1 MMVVDAG
8 SDLGRALEGLPADLR
23 AHVNLLRDR
32 VFDSARNL
40 PQFDLLFAELIGL
53 ARKCGPNET
62 VVALERTRLYGRN
75 PFAALFRKSR
85 FVSLDCSPSSADDR
99 GAYNSR
105 LVDDPRF
112 LDVPHEARRCPPERL
127 DQPDASADLVIV
139 PNLVHHVRDQAGMFA
154 EAHRVLR
161 PAGRVYVFE
170 PLLRELHQEPDD
182 YLRYTPYGLTDLL
195 KRAGFVPVAES
206 RTGGPF
212 SAIVYCWLQALQYV
226 PESDRRQLEQWFH
239 DEHLPELMRMDAT
252 HRNNLV
258 RRWTSFPTAFSVTG
272 VKPA

>member
-1 MMVVDAG
+1 MTVADAA

-23 AHVNLLRDR
+23 AHVDLLRER

-40 PQFDLLFAELIGL
+40 PQFDLLFAELIAL
-53 ARKCGPNET
+53 AGQCGPDTT
-62 VVALERTRLYGRN
+62 VVALERTLLYGRN
-75 PFAALFRKSR
+75 PFAALFRGSH
-85 FVSLDCSPSSADDR
+85 FVSLDCSPSSADGR
-99 GAYNSR
+99 GAYNAR

-127 DQPDASADLVIV
+127 DQPDASADLVII
-139 PNLVHHVRDQAGMFA
+139 PNLVHHVRDQAGMFS

-161 PAGRVYVFE
+161 PGGRVYVFE

-182 YLRYTPYGLTDLL
+182 YLRYTPYGLADALT
-195 KRAGFVPVAES
+195 RVGFVSMSES

-226 PESDRRQLEQWFH
+226 PESDRPRLERWFH
-239 DEHLPELMRMDAT
+239 DDHLPELMRMDAS
-252 HRNNLV
+252 HRDNLV

-272 VKPA
+272 AKPA